1 MRRIGRDKVQLA
13 ALTAAGLLG
22 FVVLLALLGE
32 EPGLPRRGWTPAPG
46 ALLAPG
52 RGPIAALPAAGAGS
66 TLLAEGT
73 RSAAPGGSSAVTA
86 EAQAEVAELTAAARS
101 RREAEAEDEDDEGR
115 TLPPPARVS
124 GQVVDPTGRGVQAT
138 LYARSVERRGGRR
151 RGDGR
156 GPRGPVET
164 APDGRF
170 ELMLPP
176 EEWALWATAAGFADG
191 DPVRVSLEPRQVKA
205 LEEPLRL
212 NPAGVLRGR
221 VQDALGQPLPG
232 ARVSVHADRQ
242 EVEGQADAQGAFALA
257 VPEGAWPVEAS
268 APGHVS
274 ATVERVPVA
283 LSTGGEVT
291 LTLARGGGLQG
302 TVLDADGR
310 PLQAAFVF
318 AYRGGQRL
326 GQARSDEQGR
336 FALEGLP
343 AGAAELFVRSED
355 KRRCARA
362 PLEVVSGETRQ
373 ATVRLAAGSAV
384 VGRVTSRD
392 GQPVGGVPVH
402 ARSVVGSVFREGK
415 TDERGEFTVGDLY
428 PGRYR
433 VSVPGTARDAPR
445 AEALVELDAGQAR
458 CDLVARSGAV
468 LAGVVEGPDGRP
480 VAQAGVFALQDA
492 LQRAEV
498 QSDEAGAFRIEGL
511 PPGTYRVYSRRGEE
525 LTGTLPPLTLA
536 EDAAQEGLRITL
548 RAPARLRGR
557 VLDPGGQPVPELELA
572 ARGRDTPVRRGART
586 DAEGRFEM
594 APFYDGAY
602 QVSADRGGLA
612 LEARRRGAAE
622 ARLGPLPFEV
632 AGGRDVVLELRL
644 ELTAPPAPR

>member
-32 EPGLPRRGWTPAPG
+32 EAGVPRRGWAPAPG

-52 RGPIAALPAAGAGS
+52 RGPIAALPSEAAGS

-73 RSAAPGGSSAVTA
+73 RSAAAGGSSAATA
-86 EAQAEVAELTAAARS
+86 GAQAEAAELAAAAVRDRS
-101 RREAEAEDEDDEGR
+101 RREVEELEGR
-115 TLPPPARVS
+115 SLPPPARVS
-124 GQVVDPTGRGVQAT
+124 GQVVDPAGRGVQAT
-138 LYARSVERRGGRR
+138 LQARSVQRRQGRR
-151 RGDGR
+151 RPE
-156 GPRGPVET
+156 GPGSVGPLET

-170 ELMLPP
+170 ELELPP
-176 EEWALWATAAGFADG
+176 GEWALWATAEGFAAS
-191 DPVRVSLEPRQVKA
+191 DPARLPLGPGEEKA

-212 NPAGVLRGR
+212 LPAGVLRGR

-232 ARVSVHADRQ
+232 ARVSVDVERQ
-242 EVEGQADAQGAFALA
+242 EVAGEADAQGAFALV
-257 VPEGAWPVEAS
+257 VPEGVWTVEAN
-268 APGHVS
+268 APGHVD
-274 ATVERVPVA
+274 VRVDGVPVA
-283 LSTGGEVT
+283 LETGGEVT
-291 LTLARGGGLQG
+291 LTLARGGGLEG

-310 PLQAAFVF
+310 PLAGAPVF
-318 AYRGGQRL
+318 AYREGQRL
-326 GQARSDEQGR
+326 GQAQSDEQGR

-343 AGAAELFVRSED
+343 AGAVELFVRSQD
-355 KRRCARA
+355 KSRCARS
-362 PLEVVSGETRQ
+362 PLEVAPGETRQ
-373 ATVRLAAGSAV
+373 ATVRLAAGAAV

-392 GQPVGGVPVH
+392 GQPVAGVPVH

-415 TDERGEFTVGDLY
+415 TDDRGEFTVGDLY

-480 VAQAGVFALQDA
+480 VAQAGVFALEEGR
-492 LQRAEV
+492 QRAEV
-498 QSDEAGAFRIEGL
+498 QSDDQGAFRIEGL

-525 LTGTLPPLTLA
+525 LTGTAPALALA
-536 EDAAQEGLRITL
+536 EDAVQEGLRITL

-557 VLDPGGQPVPELELA
+557 VLDPSGQPVADLELV
-572 ARGRDTPVRRGART
+572 ARGRDTPVRRQART

-594 APFYDGAY
+594 APFYDGGY
-602 QVSADRGGLA
+602 QVSADGGGLA

-622 ARLGPLPFEV
+622 ARLGPAPFEV
-632 AGGRDVVLELRL
+632 AGGRDVLLELRL
-644 ELTAPPAPR
+644 ELTASPAPR